1 MSNQDSSP
9 WKSLPRWIEAKGSHA
24 LCLRQLF
31 WALPAACYSPGSEED
46 MLLRRH
52 AHLDPEPIPL
62 HSALM
67 ALSLLPGPEEALSLS
82 ILSVTDST
90 ACVGTV
96 LSCGYE
102 VAFGEDGQNL
112 NVDMWL

>member
-52 AHLDPEPIPL
+52 ARLDPEPIPL

-90 ACVGTV
+90 TCVGTV